1 MPSPAKNLDPFA
13 KRRHTMV
20 ERTILRRGVPSPLVL
35 SAMHAVARERFVPQE
50 LRESAYDDCALPIG
64 EGQTM
69 SQPYIVAL
77 MIDALG
83 LVGGESAL
91 EVGTGSGYSAAVLA
105 QIAKDVYTVER
116 FGQLSSKAARTLA
129 GLGCSN
135 VHVLHGDGTL
145 GWPDHAPYDA
155 IVVTAGGPRVPEA
168 LRQQLKVG
176 GRLVMPVGA
185 RREEQRLV
193 RVTRVAEHRY
203 QTDELLDVRFVA
215 LVGAEGWPAEPARH
229 GRS

>member
-35 SAMHAVARERFVPQE
+35 TAMHAVRASVSCPGTART
-50 LRESAYDDCALPIG
+50 AYDDRALPIG

-77 MIDALG
+77 MIDAWDWWVARARLKW
-83 LVGGESAL
+83 VP
-91 EVGTGSGYSAAVLA
+91 VPDIRRPYSRRLPGRLS
-105 QIAKDVYTVER
+105 VER

-135 VHVLHGDGTL
+135 VHVLHGDG
-145 GWPDHAPYDA
+145 
-155 IVVTAGGPRVPEA
+155 ISVGPMIP
-168 LRQQLKVG
+168 
-176 GRLVMPVGA
+176 P
-185 RREEQRLV
+185 
-193 RVTRVAEHRY
+193 
-203 QTDELLDVRFVA
+203 
-215 LVGAEGWPAEPARH
+215 PPP
-229 GRS
+229 SS